1 MTSCPQCLEEF
12 GVSALSPLIGP
23 LYANKRLLDLALRLA
38 MDRHPSYR
46 MVPATTEGMI
56 QGHENWC
63 EQDLNTPPI
72 RVLRRDGTEAQ
83 YLPMRQPVQLWEEVD
98 PATPFLEGRVNT
110 NLWLR
115 MDDSGWS

>member
-1 MTSCPQCLEEF
+1 
-12 GVSALSPLIGP
+12 
-23 LYANKRLLDLALRLA
+23 
-38 MDRHPSYR
+38 

-63 EQDLNTPPI
+63 EQDLNTLPI

-98 PATPFLEGRVNT
+98 PATPFLDGGSTRTFGSEWMIQGGHD
-110 NLWLR
+110 
-115 MDDSGWS
+115 DDS